1 MNAVLLLA
9 GRELRT
15 YFNTTW
21 GWIVLTSVLL
31 FDGLFFNVFGLTEKA
46 RYSAE
51 VLEDFFFYTSGIVM
65 IGGLFLTMRLIA
77 EERQTGTLVL
87 LESAPLSAAQVVAGK
102 FLGAWSFLLIIL
114 ACTTYMP
121 ALIFVNGKVSIAQ
134 VGVGYLGVALAAGTT
149 VAIGTFASALSRNQ
163 LMAVVL
169 GGAFTLGL
177 LICWFLARFTE
188 APLSDVLAYVAI
200 WDKHFQPF
208 MRGRLNTENIVYF
221 VSVSFAFLLA
231 ATRAM
236 QARRWQ

>member
-9 GRELRT
+9 SRELRT

-21 GWIVLTSVLL
+21 GWIVLASVLL
-31 FDGLFFNVFGLTEKA
+31 FDGLFFNIFGLTERA

-51 VLEDFFFYTSGIVM
+51 VLEDFFFYTSGTVM

-87 LESAPLSAAQVVAGK
+87 LESAPLSAAQLVAGK
-102 FLGAWSFLLIIL
+102 FFGAWGFLLIIL

-121 ALIFVNGKVSIAQ
+121 ALIFVNGKVSAAQ
-134 VGVGYLGVALAAGTT
+134 VGVGYLGVALSAGTT
-149 VAIGTFASALSRNQ
+149 IAIGTFASALARNQ
-163 LMAVVL
+163 LLAVVL
-169 GGAFTLGL
+169 GGAFTLSI

-188 APLSDVLAYVAI
+188 APLSDVLAYLAI

-221 VSVSFAFLLA
+221 LSVSFAFLLA

>member
-21 GWIVLTSVLL
+21 GWIVLASVLL
-31 FDGLFFNVFGLTEKA
+31 FDGLFFNVFGLTENA

-51 VLEDFFFYTSGIVM
+51 VLEDFFFYTSGTVM
-65 IGGLFLTMRLIA
+65 IGGLFLTMRFIA

-87 LESAPLSAAQVVAGK
+87 LESAPLSATQIVAGK
-102 FLGAWSFLLIIL
+102 FLGAWGFMLIIL

-121 ALIFVNGKVSIAQ
+121 ALIFINGKVSVAQ
-134 VGVGYLGVALAAGTT
+134 VAVGYLGVALSAGTT
-149 VAIGTFASALSRNQ
+149 IAIGTFASALARNQ
-163 LMAVVL
+163 LLAVVL
-169 GGAFTLGL
+169 GGAFTLMI

-188 APLSDVLAYVAI
+188 APLSDILAYSAI

-221 VSVSFAFLLA
+221 FSVSFAFLLA

>member
-51 VLEDFFFYTSGIVM
+51 VLEDFFFYTSGTVM

>member
-51 VLEDFFFYTSGIVM
+51 VLEDFFFYTSGTVM

-102 FLGAWSFLLIIL
+102 FLGAWGFLLIIL

-134 VGVGYLGVALAAGTT
+134 VGVGYLGVALASGTT